1 MRGPIAVAACLESVS
16 DAAVGEAGSIGLLLY
31 EELAGEFFHH
41 STLAVVF
48 HKGVV
53 LFGCAFRQG
62 LEPVGVVGYT

>member
-1 MRGPIAVAACLESVS
+1 MRGPMRCSRVPRKCF